1 MKVKKSN
8 RCFHNIMNTVLCMLF
23 ACTLVVGMLIPAKV
37 MAAPSD
43 TDSSIKEVLENSE
56 PRLIVDSYEIVKGER
71 SKGQRFTIKIN
82 VRNTNQYADA
92 YNVLVTYSSE
102 SDNVRLIDEKTNQ
115 HFEEKVNKGEVI
127 SYEME
132 MEVLDYYEMDTMIMN
147 FVFAY
152 LDEDG
157 NGYTNV
163 SQISP
168 KIVKNCVMEINS
180 LSVAENAV
188 VGAKA
193 LVNVRYSS
201 TGSLPI
207 KSATMIIEGDILEG
221 KQEFPLEG
229 VADNEQKYFD
239 YYVSFSNP
247 GMQNVSISFKY
258 VDENNQEYTVEAE
271 TFQVE
276 VSPYEATVSNVKQ
289 ADEGKLFS
297 AENKK
302 YMVAGIIGVVVILI
316 IAGVIVVLKKQ
327 EEKEEK

>member
-1 MKVKKSN
+1 MKVKNSN
-8 RCFHNIMNTVLCMLF
+8 KCYPNIINAVLCALLV
-23 ACTLVVGMLIPAKV
+23 CTLLVGMLFPAKV
-37 MAAPSD
+37 FAAPGD
-43 TDSSIKEVLENSE
+43 ADDSIKEVLEDSE

-229 VADNEQKYFD
+229 VTDNEQKYFD
-239 YYVSFSNP
+239 YYVNFTNP
-247 GMQNVSISFKY
+247 GTQNVSISFKY
-258 VDENNQEYTVEAE
+258 TDENDQEYTLESE

-276 VSPYEATVSNVKQ
+276 VSPYEATVANVKQ

-302 YMVAGIIGVVVILI
+302 YMIAGIVGVVVILI
-316 IAGVIVVLKKQ
+316 VVGAIVVLKKQ
-327 EEKEEK
+327 EEKEEN